1 MRYIAGVLLA
11 LTAGGRLF
19 AQEGGGRCA
28 KPDSIVVTGNSR
40 VDEPTI
46 RASMGI
52 LAGAPLNARQ
62 LQEGVKALFGTGQ
75 FDDVQVSCTIAT
87 NNKAVLNVTVKERQ
101 VLGSFTVV
109 GTQNVGGKSVRDK
122 IDLSTGK
129 PIDPGVV
136 SKALTRIDSLY
147 QASGYYLAK
156 VTVDSATGKNNTI
169 DLTFHVDEGHRL
181 AISGVAVHG
190 DAR

>member
-11 LTAGGRLF
+11 LVVAGGRVF
-19 AQEGGGRCA
+19 AQEGGRCA

-75 FDDVQVSCTIAT
+75 FDDVQVSCAIAT
-87 NNKAVLNVTVKERQ
+87 NNKAVLMVSVKERQ
-101 VLGSFTVV
+101 VLGNITVI
-109 GTQNVGGKSVRDK
+109 GPQHLSKKTVRDK
-122 IDLSTGK
+122 IDLSSGK

-136 SKALTRIDSLY
+136 SKA
-147 QASGYYLAK
+147 
-156 VTVDSATGKNNTI
+156 
-169 DLTFHVDEGHRL
+169 
-181 AISGVAVHG
+181 
-190 DAR
+190 